1 MSLTVNFRT
10 ESGTNQSRIFKNGQG
25 VSLFGKA
32 TGALGLGEPFTH
44 VRFEIEELGFFAETR
59 ANVFGDYDFFFRIPA
74 TGSGV
79 LTLRLTATFSL
90 SGQDTVVIPIAYGS
104 DARVPP
110 VPPPPVQGD
119 VAGIGSSI
127 AQRAVTTV
135 VLVAG
140 AYLLIRHLFTKVEK

>member
-10 ESGTNQSRIFKNGQG
+10 ESGTNQSRIFQNGQG
-25 VSLFGKA
+25 VSLFGKV

-44 VRFEIEELGFFAETR
+44 VRLEIEEINFFAETR
-59 ANVFGDYDFFFRIPA
+59 ANLFGDYDFFFRIPA
-74 TGSGV
+74 MGSGV

-90 SGQDTVVIPIAYGS
+90 SGQDVVVIPVAYG

-110 VPPPPVQGD
+110 APPPPIQGD
-119 VAGIGSSI
+119 VAAVGGGI
-127 AQRAVTTV
+127 AQSAVTAV

-140 AYLLIRHLFTKVEK
+140 AYLLIRYLFTKAEKQ